1 MCIHVYVELLK
12 GLHIY
17 KQWKPNNYKYNE
29 LIHIFL
35 FWR

>member
-17 KQWKPNNYKYNE
+17 KQWKPIITN
-29 LIHIFL
+29 IMS
-35 FWR
+35 